1 MNALLTKQCP
11 NCLEP
16 NQPNSKFCT
25 KCKMVLKY
33 DAYIETI
40 EEKEQTNEALAI
52 LADQITKLT
61 HEVEGLKNRH

>member
-16 NQPNSKFCT
+16 NKSSSRFCV

-40 EEKEQTNEALAI
+40 EQKEQTNEAIAV
-52 LADQITKLT
+52 LADQITNLT
-61 HEVEGLKNRH
+61 QEVESLKMRN